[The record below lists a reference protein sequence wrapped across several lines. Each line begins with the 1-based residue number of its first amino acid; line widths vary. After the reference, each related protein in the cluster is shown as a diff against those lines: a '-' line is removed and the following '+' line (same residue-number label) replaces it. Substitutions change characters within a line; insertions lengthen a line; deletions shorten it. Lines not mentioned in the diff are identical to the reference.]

1 MPPPMISSTR
11 LLPAGA
17 LVARRG
23 AALLPGGV
31 KRFERCRSPASSAAA
46 RKMVRTSSSTERP
59 LRAARRRKSFFR
71 RSSSWR
77 TVREAIGK
85 PM

>member
-1 MPPPMISSTR
+1 MPPPMINSTR
-11 LLPAGA
+11 LVSGGA
-17 LVARRG
+17 LARRG
-23 AALLPGGV
+23 ARLAGRGEGLEDV
-31 KRFERCRSPASSAAA
+31 VPASSAAA

-59 LRAARRRKSFFR
+59 LFAARRRSSFFR